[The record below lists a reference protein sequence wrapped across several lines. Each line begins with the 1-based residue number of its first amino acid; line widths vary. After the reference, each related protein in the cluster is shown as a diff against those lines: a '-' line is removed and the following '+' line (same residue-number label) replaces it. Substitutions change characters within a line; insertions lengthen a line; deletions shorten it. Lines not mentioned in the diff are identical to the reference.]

1 MDRSMRMT
9 VIMSLI
15 MVLGSTGV
23 SVVSEAPSAFDD
35 SEMNDNDV
43 MVIGGLYDL
52 APKSRL
58 RPSATQAKN
67 ARRGFQI
74 LDSLGLCFG
83 RDQDANLVLM
93 PKPAQ
98 TRSGWAFWAAVGA
111 VVALGAINPAFGLA
125 GAVGAVLEAPEAKKD
140 E

>member
-67 ARRGFQI
+67 ARRGFQM
-74 LDSLGLCFG
+74 LLPSEPSTP
-83 RDQDANLVLM
+83 R
-93 PKPAQ
+93 
-98 TRSGWAFWAAVGA
+98 AA
-111 VVALGAINPAFGLA
+111 
-125 GAVGAVLEAPEAKKD
+125 
-140 E
+140 